1 MKSNLTEPQFNI
13 LITIPKDPGRG
24 EAVDE
29 TPISTVSSIQN

>member
-29 TPISTVSSIQN
+29 THSKLRIQN